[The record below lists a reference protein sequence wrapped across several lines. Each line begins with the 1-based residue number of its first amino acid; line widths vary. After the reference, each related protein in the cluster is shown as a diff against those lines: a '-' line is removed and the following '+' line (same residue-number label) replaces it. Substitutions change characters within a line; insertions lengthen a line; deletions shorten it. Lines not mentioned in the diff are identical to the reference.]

1 MTWFY
6 LIFEILF
13 ILLVI
18 HIRKKIKIRKDY
30 KKKNYNNNMR
40 YAAWKNKEQDSIK
53 KDTAVSGNMDKKYY
67 KYYTLMNSLLTPT
80 EQKFYTQLKQA
91 LKQYNVEIHYKVRL
105 ADIFRVKYINEYYS
119 VNLQRIAA
127 KHIDFV
133 ITEIDIAKPIL
144 AIELDDYTH
153 DFTTSQKNDTF
164 KNELYAD
171 AGIKL
176 LRIKVCDIYDFSDIK
191 KLLERYMLTPTIE
204 NVCDSVKAEE
214 GDEVN

>member
-1 MTWFY
+1 MTWFE
-6 LIFEILF
+6 LIFDILF

-18 HIRKKIKIRKDY
+18 HIRNKIKIRKNY
-30 KKKNYNNNMR
+30 KKKNYNNMR
-40 YAAWKNKEQDSIK
+40 YATWKNKVQDSIE
-53 KDTAVSGNMDKKYY
+53 KDTAVSGKMSKKYY

-80 EQKFYTQLKQA
+80 EQKFYSQLKQA

-133 ITEIDIAKPIL
+133 ITQIDIARPIL
-144 AIELDDYTH
+144 AIELDDYMH
-153 DFTTSQKNDTF
+153 DFATSQKNDTF
-164 KNELYAD
+164 KNELCAD

-191 KLLERYMLTPTIE
+191 KLLERYMLTPIIE
-204 NVCDSVKAEE
+204 NICDSVKAEA

>member
-1 MTWFY
+1 MTWFE
-6 LIFEILF
+6 LIFDILF

-18 HIRKKIKIRKDY
+18 HIRNKIKIRKNY
-30 KKKNYNNNMR
+30 KKKNYNNMR
-40 YAAWKNKEQDSIK
+40 YATWKNKVQDSIE
-53 KDTAVSGNMDKKYY
+53 KDTAVSGKMNKKYY
-67 KYYTLMNSLLTPT
+67 KYYTFMNSLLTPT
-80 EQKFYTQLKQA
+80 EQKFYSQLKQA

-133 ITEIDIAKPIL
+133 ITQIDIARPIL
-144 AIELDDYTH
+144 AIELDDYMH
-153 DFTTSQKNDTF
+153 DFATSQKNDTF
-164 KNELYAD
+164 KNELCAD

-191 KLLERYMLTPTIE
+191 KLLERYMLTPIIE
-204 NVCDSVKAEE
+204 NICDSVKAEA